1 MIESKQFRIALMA
14 LVLMTVFCGQAVP
27 EQKTTPSQQTNPTP
41 TPVPKPPPPASIPAE
56 LPEQTDLQMLVLYI
70 NAMNPM
76 IDQASAILERDGEI
90 LQAAEQGDDEVL
102 CDGRLKEDNE
112 AIKLI
117 LVNIDDL
124 TPPPDAAVI
133 HNLVLESGEAWIEA
147 MDNVEL
153 FCDTG
158 NALHKIPAALKFW
171 EAATKLQDAGNRF
184 WLLILAKGVEDWV
197 QR

>member
-27 EQKTTPSQQTNPTP
+27 EQKTTPSQQTNPSP

-56 LPEQTDLQMLVLYI
+56 LPEQTDLQILVLYI

>member
-14 LVLMTVFCGQAVP
+14 LVLITVFCGQAAP
-27 EQKTTPSQQTNPTP
+27 EQKTAPSQQTNPTP
-41 TPVPKPPPPASIPAE
+41 TLVPKPPPPASIPAE